1 MKCTIFIT
9 ILKKNDFTIYIV
21 YQNNNDYSS
30 RLSIGFRIK
39 DI

>member
-1 MKCTIFIT
+1 MYYFYNYI
-9 ILKKNDFTIYIV
+9 KKNDFTIYIV